1 MKTISLQGNDMAM
14 ASNSKNLLSLT
25 NISDELADIQV
36 KITAAVYAIK
46 I

>member
-14 ASNSKNLLSLT
+14 VSNSKNLLSLT

-36 KITAAVYAIK
+36 KITAVVYAIK